1 MSDESLIEDLRS
13 KLWGS
18 FLLYCRTF
26 YPLVTKRD
34 FLVPKPVGR
43 ESHVVTI
50 ARELTSITRM
60 QQRDTIINIPPGYFK
75 SSMLSMW
82 VTWCMSMYP
91 DCNFMYVSYSSTIA
105 EKHTEFIRAI
115 MMTSHYQ
122 ELFDVRIQS
131 DSKAKGAFL
140 TDKRGSVKAFG
151 ASGSITGQDAGLP
164 NLNRFSGAVIIDDP
178 HKPDEVHSDTMR
190 DAVINNY
197 RETISQRP
205 RSPNVPIIFIGQRLH
220 EADLA
225 AYLLS
230 GKDERTFKPVILR
243 ALDDNHNAL
252 CPQLHT
258 TEMLINKQDKNPY
271 VFASQFQQNPI
282 PAGGGLFKK
291 HEFLLLDD
299 EPQMIATFI
308 TADTAETS
316 KTYNDASAFS
326 FWGVYKVQDLGID
339 TDMYALHWINAREI
353 RVEPKDLKDEF
364 LDFYRDCMLYPTPPS
379 FAAIE
384 KKSTG
389 VTLISVLSELRGIVI
404 RDVKRTKADGSK
416 TTRFLEMQQYVAQKL
431 ITFTRGAKHA
441 EMCINHMCKITAN
454 DSHAHDDLADNAYDA
469 VRIALIDKTFL
480 PAVTKK
486 QSNDDIINTLAR
498 SVKQT
503 IQAGLEAGNY
513 EPHF

>member
-1 MSDESLIEDLRS
+1 MMTRDELREAM
-13 KLWGS
+13 WRD
-18 FLLYCRTF
+18 FLLFCRTF
-26 YPLVTKRD
+26 YPILTKRD
-34 FLVPKPVGR
+34 FLVPTPVGR

-50 ARELTSITRM
+50 ARELSSITRM
-60 QQRDTIINIPPGYFK
+60 QQRDTLINIPPGYFK
-75 SSMLSMW
+75 SSMLSLW
-82 VTWCMSMYP
+82 VSWCMSMYP
-91 DCNFMYVSYSSTIA
+91 DSNFMYVSYSSTIA
-105 EKHTEFIRAI
+105 EKHTEFIRAV

-122 ELFDVRIQS
+122 ELFGVKIQP

-140 TDKRGSVKAFG
+140 TAQRGSVKAFG

-190 DAVINNY
+190 DAVIDNY

-230 GKDERTFKPVILR
+230 GKDERTFKPVILKS
-243 ALDDNHNAL
+243 LDDNGNAL

-258 TEMLINKQDKNPY
+258 REMLEVKKDKNPY

-291 HEFLLLDD
+291 SDFLLLDE
-299 EPQMIATFI
+299 EPRMIATFI

-316 KTYNDASAFS
+316 KTYNDATAFS
-326 FWGVYKVQDLGID
+326 FWGIYRVEDLGIE
-339 TDMYALHWINAREI
+339 TDIYALHWINAREI
-353 RVEPKDLKDEF
+353 RVEPRELKDEF

-389 VTLISVLSELRGIVI
+389 VTLISVLEGLRGIAI

-416 TTRFLEMQQYVAQKL
+416 TTRFLEMQQYVSQKL
-431 ITFTRGAKHA
+431 VTFTRGARHA
-441 EMCINHMCKITAN
+441 QMCVEHMSKITAN
-454 DSHAHDDLADNAYDA
+454 DSHAHDDLCDNAYDA
-469 VRIALIDKTFL
+469 VRIALIDRSFM
-480 PAVTKK
+480 PAITKK
-486 QSNDDIINTLAR
+486 NSADDVVAQLAR
-498 SVKQT
+498 NVRQT

-513 EPHF
+513 DAFS